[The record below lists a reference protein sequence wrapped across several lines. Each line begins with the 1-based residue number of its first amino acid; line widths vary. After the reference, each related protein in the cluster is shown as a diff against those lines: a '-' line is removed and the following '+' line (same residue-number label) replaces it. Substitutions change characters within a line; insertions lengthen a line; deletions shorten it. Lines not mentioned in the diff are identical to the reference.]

1 VGNLPTTYYANGNAP
16 VLRSSSTPIAAQVAD
31 SSNVVL
37 ILAWTDPSYATQ
49 SSTETFTIQIDSAG
63 RNFSKAVSI
72 GVVGEFGY
80 SFTAEQ
86 INNIAL
92 GFGFAFNVTYNMNV
106 RVISSYANNNEQLIS
121 NTLTISVTPYLI
133 PAVVAPPST
142 GELYLVG
149 NATNGGWSN
158 PVPVPTQVFEQ
169 VDSLDYAGVFNLS
182 GGNQYLALP
191 VNGDWSNKY
200 ATNDA
205 NFQGTGGTFGYNAN
219 NNFTGPATSGWYII
233 WFNFQTGIVTV
244 TPWSGVFPDSLYIVG
259 SSTPGGW
266 TNPVPEPSQQ
276 FTQINSSQ
284 FQLKLALSGANQ
296 YLLLPVNGSWSTK
309 YAVGSTNDTV
319 SGGSFGYYN
328 GTTYNFY
335 NTNFTGPA
343 SSGNFVITANFL
355 NWTYTVTQ

>member
-1 VGNLPTTYYANGNAP
+1 
-16 VLRSSSTPIAAQVAD
+16 
-31 SSNVVL
+31 
-37 ILAWTDPSYATQ
+37 
-49 SSTETFTIQIDSAG
+49 
-63 RNFSKAVSI
+63 
-72 GVVGEFGY
+72 
-80 SFTAEQ
+80 
-86 INNIAL
+86 
-92 GFGFAFNVTYNMNV
+92 
-106 RVISSYANNNEQLIS
+106 
-121 NTLTISVTPYLI
+121 
-133 PAVVAPPST
+133 
-142 GELYLVG
+142 
-149 NATNGGWSN
+149 
-158 PVPVPTQVFEQ
+158 